1 MDIFV
6 EYIDGDYA
14 VCRLP
19 DKAKNLIRLPL
30 RELPDGTAELKVI
43 SMRDNGSFVLN
54 EYARELRM
62 KKIAAYLRYNRYFF
76 SISGNF

>member
-6 EYIDGDYA
+6 EYIDGNYA

-19 DKAKNLIRLPL
+19 DKAGNLIRLPL
-30 RELPDGTAELKVI
+30 RELPGGVRELSVI
-43 SMRDNGSFVLN
+43 SVRDNGSFVLN

-62 KKIAAYLRYNRYFF
+62 KKIVSYLNYDKYYFRLEK
-76 SISGNF
+76 

>member
-6 EYIDGDYA
+6 EYFDCDYA

-30 RELPDGTAELKVI
+30 RDLPEGTAPLKVI

-54 EYARELRM
+54 DYARELRM
-62 KKIAAYLRYNRYFF
+62 KKITKYLKYKKYSFDLR
-76 SISGNF
+76 

>member
-6 EYIDGDYA
+6 EYFDGEYA

-19 DKAKNLIRLPL
+19 DKNRNLIRLPL
-30 RELPDGTAELKVI
+30 RDLPDGTKELSVV

-54 EYARELRM
+54 EYARETRM
-62 KKIAAYLRYNRYFF
+62 KKIKSYLRYNKYFF
-76 SISGNF
+76 EVR